1 MTGRHG
7 GQPEPRHGGQPEP
20 RPYEIYLSAAVTILI
35 WAAVAAYLLT
45 RVRW

>member
-1 MTGRHG
+1 MTG
-7 GQPEPRHGGQPEP
+7 RHGGQPEP
-20 RPYEIYLSAAVTILI
+20 RPYEIYVSAAVAILI